1 MLFKFAMLA
10 AVNTLTKQKDY
21 EKVEREGKLYQ
32 SKNFGV
38 CILDR
43 KDDGYTRFGFII
55 SKKISKLATQ
65 RNRIKRAFRDAFRYN
80 LNRIKG
86 GYDVVIL
93 AKPSLE
99 KMLVDDIMKE
109 VDLFVRNS
117 ILNKN

>member
-1 MLFKFAMLA
+1 MLA

-21 EKVEREGKLYQ
+21 EKVEKEGTLYQ
-32 SKNFGV
+32 SANFGV

-43 KDDGYTRFGFII
+43 EDDDHTRFGFVI

-80 LNRIKG
+80 LNRIKK
-86 GYDVVIL
+86 GYDVVVL

-99 KMLVDDIMKE
+99 KILVDDIMKE
-109 VDLFVRNS
+109 VDMFVKNS
-117 ILNKN
+117 ILYKNS

>member
-1 MLFKFAMLA
+1 MLA

-21 EKVEREGKLYQ
+21 ERVEKEGVLYQ
-32 SKNFGV
+32 SPNFGV

-43 KDDGYTRFGFII
+43 KDNNYTRFGFII

-80 LNRIKG
+80 LNRIKKG
-86 GYDVVIL
+86 FDVVVL

-99 KMLVDDIMKE
+99 RMLVDDIMKE
-109 VDLFVRNS
+109 VDNFVKNS
-117 ILNKN
+117 VIYKNK